1 MFCAVYLQHHKDQ
14 LEVFIWVK
22 NRFKKFLCQKINILA
37 FFTKNVP
44 LNSQAFLGIR
54 ICDKNNLSTRAH
66 HLNNT
71 KIWRNQ
77 FWTRKNG
84 KGKWCKIFGVQ
95 YIISFIQGW
104 VWDDFVNQRRLT
116 SLMFAW
122 EVLLFLFEK
131 NVVFFFCLF
140 PFTDEKVCFFYYA
153 I

>member
-37 FFTKNVP
+37 FFTQNVP

-54 ICDKNNLSTRAH
+54 ICDKNNLSTWLH

-71 KIWRNQ
+71 KIEEIS
-77 FWTRKNG
+77 FEPEKNG

-95 YIISFIQGW
+95 YICISQTW
-104 VWDDFVNQRRLT
+104 
-116 SLMFAW
+116 
-122 EVLLFLFEK
+122 K
-131 NVVFFFCLF
+131 
-140 PFTDEKVCFFYYA
+140 K
-153 I
+153 